1 MKFLGKVLLTLL
13 LVLLLVIVAF
23 YVLLQTQW
31 GAGWISRQISDDSAY
46 QLSMSKIEHDFSNP
60 SHLLLDNVAFG
71 RDGQPATLVA
81 KRVDLGLSLKQF
93 SNPLHFSSIRLNQ
106 GTLNLDNGN
115 PPVSLQADRL
125 QLSQM
130 ALNRSQDNWSV
141 QAQRVD
147 GGIIPWQ
154 PEATERP
161 DYQASF
167 QISAG
172 SLLLNGVPA
181 ANALIEGNVKGREW
195 TISNLGADVARGS
208 ATANARRDAAG
219 NWQVSSL
226 RLNSIRLQSDK
237 TLSDFLQPLLSLPE
251 VRLGRVDV
259 TDARLEGRDWAVTD
273 LDLVLKNIT
282 LSHGDWQSDGGS
294 LAMNASSVV
303 NGSLQLDD
311 PIANLDFSPQ
321 GIELSQFS
329 SRWVNGLIR
338 AQGSWNRSDK
348 KLSLDEVVIA
358 GLEYTLP
365 STWRERWTQA
375 LPGWL
380 DSVEIKKF
388 SANRNL
394 IIDID
399 PAFPFQMTS
408 LEGTGNN
415 LLLAHNHQWG
425 IWSGNMSLNA
435 AEATFNRVDLRHP
448 SLTLAADGNS
458 INFTEMSAFS
468 GDGMLEGNAKISQQ
482 PDRSTSFTLNGRQ
495 VAFNLLQ
502 NWGWSPLPQSKGN
515 LQLSGQALL
524 QQDKPLKPTV
534 NATLSVTSADN
545 AVQQRMVNGE
555 VRSGN

>member
-13 LVLLLVIVAF
+13 LVLLLAIVAL

-46 QLSMSKIEHDFSNP
+46 QLSMSKIEHDFSRP

-81 KRVDLGLSLKQF
+81 KSVDLGLGLKQF

-106 GTLNLDNGN
+106 GTLNLNNGS

-130 ALNRSQDNWSV
+130 ALNRSDENGSL

-154 PEATERP
+154 PEATARP

-172 SLLLNGVPA
+172 SLVLNGIPA
-181 ANALIEGNVKGREW
+181 ANAIIEGNMKGREW

-208 ATANARRDAAG
+208 VTANAHRDTAG

-226 RLNSIRLQSDK
+226 RLNSIRLQTDK
-237 TLSDFLQPLLSLPE
+237 TLSDFLQPLLSFPE

-282 LSHGDWQSDGGS
+282 LNQGDWQSDGGS
-294 LAMNASSVV
+294 LAMNASSFV

-321 GIELSQFS
+321 GVELSQFS

-338 AQGSWNRSDK
+338 AQGNWNRSDK
-348 KLSLDEVVIA
+348 KLILDEVVIA

-365 STWRERWTQA
+365 STWRERWMQS

-380 DSVEIKKF
+380 DSVEIKRF

-408 LEGTGNN
+408 LEGTGSN
-415 LLLAHNHQWG
+415 LLLARNHQWG
-425 IWSGNMSLNA
+425 VWAGNLSLNA

-448 SLTLAADGNS
+448 SLTLAADDS
-458 INFTEMSAFS
+458 QINLSEMSAFS
-468 GDGMLEGNAKISQQ
+468 GDGMLEGNARISQQ
-482 PDRSTSFTLNGRQ
+482 PERATSFTLNGRQ

-502 NWGWSPLPQSKGN
+502 NWGWSQLAQGKGN
-515 LQLSGQALL
+515 LQLSGKALL

-534 NATLSVTSADN
+534 NASLSVTSAE
-545 AVQQRMVNGE
+545 ASVQQQMINGE
-555 VRSGN
+555 VRNSN

>member
-13 LVLLLVIVAF
+13 LVLLLVIVAL

-31 GAGWISRQISDDSAY
+31 GAGWISRQISDNSTY
-46 QLSMSKIEHDFSNP
+46 QLSMSKIEHNFSHP
-60 SHLLLDNVAFG
+60 GHLLLDNVVFG
-71 RDGQPATLVA
+71 RDDQPATLIA
-81 KRVDLGLSLKQF
+81 KRVDLGLSLRQF

-106 GTLNLDNGN
+106 GNLNLNHGS

-125 QLSQM
+125 LLSQM
-130 ALNRSQDNWSV
+130 ALNRSQDSWSL
-141 QAQRVD
+141 QAQQVD

-154 PEATERP
+154 PEAAERP
-161 DYQASF
+161 DFQASF

-172 SLLLNGVPA
+172 SLVLNGVPA

-208 ATANARRDAAG
+208 ATANAHRDADG
-219 NWQVSSL
+219 SWQVSNL

-237 TLSDFLQPLLSLPE
+237 TLNDFLQPLLSLPE
-251 VRLGRVDV
+251 VRLDRVDV

-273 LDLVLKNIT
+273 LDLVLKNMT

-294 LAMNASSVV
+294 LAMNASSFV

-311 PIANLDFSPQ
+311 PIANMDFSPK
-321 GIELSQFS
+321 GVELSQFS

-338 AQGSWNRSDK
+338 AQGSWRRSDK
-348 KLSLDEVVIA
+348 KLSLEEVAIA

-365 STWRERWTQA
+365 STWRERWMQT

-380 DSVEIKKF
+380 DSVEIKRF
-388 SANRNL
+388 SASRNL

-399 PAFPFQMTS
+399 PLFPFQMTS
-408 LEGTGNN
+408 LEGTGSS
-415 LLLAHNHQWG
+415 LLLARNHQWG
-425 IWSGNMSLNA
+425 VWAGNLSLNA

-448 SLTLAADGNS
+448 SLTLAADDRQ

-468 GDGMLEGNAKISQQ
+468 GDGMLEGNATISQQ
-482 PDRSTSFTLNGRQ
+482 PDRAASFTLNGRQ
-495 VAFNLLQ
+495 VAFGLLQ
-502 NWGWSPLPQSKGN
+502 NWGWPPLAPGKGN
-515 LQLSGQALL
+515 LQLSGKALL

-534 NATLSVTSADN
+534 NASLSITSAG
-545 AVQQRMVNGE
+545 ASTRQQMINGE
-555 VRSGN
+555 VSNNP

>member
-13 LVLLLVIVAF
+13 LVLLLVIVAL

-31 GAGWISRQISDDSAY
+31 GAGWISRQISDNSAY
-46 QLSMSKIEHDFSNP
+46 QLSMSKIDHNFSHP
-60 SHLLLDNVAFG
+60 GHLLLDNVVFG
-71 RDGQPATLVA
+71 RDDQPATLIA
-81 KRVDLGLSLKQF
+81 KRVDLGLSLRQF

-106 GTLNLDNGN
+106 GNLNLNHGS

-130 ALNRSQDNWSV
+130 ALNRSQDSWSL
-141 QAQRVD
+141 QAQQVD

-154 PEATERP
+154 PEAAERP
-161 DYQASF
+161 DFQASF

-172 SLLLNGVPA
+172 SLVLNGVPA

-208 ATANARRDAAG
+208 ATANAHRDADG
-219 NWQVSSL
+219 SWQVSNL

-237 TLSDFLQPLLSLPE
+237 TLNDFLQPLLSLPE
-251 VRLGRVDV
+251 VRLDRVDV

-273 LDLVLKNIT
+273 LDLVLKNMT

-294 LAMNASSVV
+294 LAMNASSFV

-311 PIANLDFSPQ
+311 PIANMDFSPK
-321 GIELSQFS
+321 GVELSQFS

-338 AQGSWNRSDK
+338 AQGSWRRSDK
-348 KLSLDEVVIA
+348 KLSLEEVAIA

-365 STWRERWTQA
+365 STWRERWMQT

-380 DSVEIKKF
+380 DSVEIKRF
-388 SANRNL
+388 SASRNL

-399 PAFPFQMTS
+399 PLFPFQMTS
-408 LEGTGNN
+408 LEGTGSS
-415 LLLAHNHQWG
+415 LLLARNHQWG
-425 IWSGNMSLNA
+425 VWAGNLSLNA

-448 SLTLAADGNS
+448 SLTLAADDRQ

-468 GDGMLEGNAKISQQ
+468 GDGMLEGNATISQQ
-482 PDRSTSFTLNGRQ
+482 PDRTASFTLNGRQ
-495 VAFNLLQ
+495 VAFGLLQ
-502 NWGWSPLPQSKGN
+502 NWGWPPLAPGKGN
-515 LQLSGQALL
+515 LQLSGKALL

-534 NATLSVTSADN
+534 NASLSITSAG
-545 AVQQRMVNGE
+545 ASTRQQMINGE
-555 VRSGN
+555 VSNNP